1 MIGPQKQGAPRD
13 AAPRDARAVVC
24 TSAASGASGKGAE
37 AMESAGG
44 VVFRDKKAEALAD
57 LDGRIGL
64 LEAFP
69 FGLQHVLAMF
79 VANLAPIAII
89 VAAAGL
95 SEDMRAVL
103 IQNAMLIAGIG
114 TFIQL
119 YPLWRV
125 GSGLS
130 IVMGISFTFVT
141 VACTVAATQGYGA
154 LIGAVIVGGV
164 LEGVL
169 GLFAQY

>member
-1 MIGPQKQGAPRD
+1 
-13 AAPRDARAVVC
+13 
-24 TSAASGASGKGAE
+24 
-37 AMESAGG
+37 
-44 VVFRDKKAEALAD
+44 
-57 LDGRIGL
+57 
-64 LEAFP
+64 
-69 FGLQHVLAMF
+69 
-79 VANLAPIAII
+79 
-89 VAAAGL
+89 
-95 SEDMRAVL
+95 MRAVL